1 MSPIYS
7 PSREKTANDAGLTL
21 EYIRDEIKNAVD
33 IMANSGDQNIY
44 YLDGLTVFDN
54 RYENLLPDN
63 LHPNNEGYSIMAS
76 NISDSLAPYLCF
88 E

>member
-7 PSREKTANDAGLTL
+7 PGREKTANDAGLTL

-54 RYENLLPDN
+54 QYENLLPDS
-63 LHPNNEGYSIMAS
+63 LHPNDEGYSIMAG
-76 NISDSLAPYLCF
+76 NISNFLKFRL
-88 E
+88 